1 MGGTSRFLL
10 IAAGA
15 LALYAATTHAVVFAA
30 GNDASR
36 WAQVESLVDHGTAS
50 IESSR
55 FRQTVDRVEI
65 GGRAYSN
72 KPPALAFLAA
82 AIYWPLEAATGWSLG
97 DRDSAGRVIWTLTLL
112 LVGLPGALTVATF
125 DGAVRRF
132 HGVGRLLR
140 IGLTV
145 ALAAGTLL
153 LSFAGTF
160 QSHVPAAFL
169 LLLALLAAL
178 DGRAGRA
185 GLWAGLAGALD
196 LLPGFG
202 MAPFLAAIAVGGAP
216 HGRRRALGRF
226 AAGLG
231 VGVLAAAAANLAT
244 TGSPLPPKMVPGAV
258 DAAAAAG
265 PSVAGVVLPQGRA
278 YPLEI
283 LFGSHGLFT
292 VSPVLLFG
300 LLGLLVCCWRP
311 HFARPAAWRWLAL
324 GLLVQVVGHALV
336 AGSYGGWSYG
346 FRYLL
351 PIQPLLLFAAPA
363 VLVARP
369 VKMAFAAL
377 LPVSVLF
384 AGLGAFHPWPPAFE
398 QATQVDPVAATVR
411 NPIGGNAAALAE
423 RRLPGGRMAT
433 ALGAR
438 YVDPDPE
445 LRRLY
450 YRLFFASKGDL
461 ETMRRFER

>member
-1 MGGTSRFLL
+1 MSGKTRYLGV
-10 IAAGA
+10 AAAA
-15 LALYAATTHAVVFAA
+15 LALYAATTHPRVFAA

-50 IESSR
+50 IEHSR

-65 GGRAYSN
+65 GGRVYSN
-72 KPPALAFLAA
+72 KPPALAFLGAA
-82 AIYWPLEAATGWSLG
+82 LSWPLEATTGWRLG
-97 DRDSAGRVIWTLTLL
+97 DPETAGRAIWVLTLL
-112 LVGLPGALTVATF
+112 LVGVPGALTVATF
-125 DGAVRRF
+125 DCALRRF
-132 HGVGRLLR
+132 HGVGRPLR
-140 IGLTV
+140 AGLTV
-145 ALAAGTLL
+145 ALGAGTLL

-178 DGRAGRA
+178 DGRAGA
-185 GLWAGLAGALD
+185 SGLWAGLAGALD

-202 MAPFLAAIAVGGAP
+202 LAPFLAAIAVGGEARR
-216 HGRRRALGRF
+216 RRRALPRF

-231 VGVLAAAAANLAT
+231 VGLVVAVAANLAT
-244 TGSPLPPKMVPGAV
+244 TGSPLPPKMVPGAI

-265 PSVAGVVLPQGRA
+265 PSVAGVVLPQSAG

-283 LFGSHGLFT
+283 LFGPHGLFT
-292 VSPVLLFG
+292 VSPVLVFG

-324 GLLVQVVGHALV
+324 GILVQVAGHALL

-346 FRYLL
+346 YRYLL

-369 VKMAFAAL
+369 LKVAFAAL

-384 AGLGAFHPWPPAFE
+384 AALGAFHPWPPAFE

-423 RRLPGGRMAT
+423 QKLPGGRLASG
-433 ALGAR
+433 LGAR
-438 YVDPDPE
+438 WVDPDPE
-445 LRRLY
+445 VRRRY